1 MVGVVQLVER
11 QVVILNVAGSSPVTH
26 PKGQRAFPPL
36 VVFFSGC
43 TGGCDM
49 SEDHTPEEQLA
60 EVALAAL
67 SGGLYAFE
75 HDNQLQAQQLREQ
88 LDLLGKWAV
97 TNNDPDGRMLQSVA
111 MALRLL
117 SNGGVTGIVRRI
129 AATLQKRM

>member
-1 MVGVVQLVER
+1 
-11 QVVILNVAGSSPVTH
+11 
-26 PKGQRAFPPL
+26 
-36 VVFFSGC
+36 
-43 TGGCDM
+43 M

-88 LDLLGKWAV
+88 LDLLGKWAA

-117 SNGGVTGIVRRI
+117 SNGGITGIVRRI
-129 AATLQKRM
+129 AATLQ

>member
-1 MVGVVQLVER
+1 
-11 QVVILNVAGSSPVTH
+11 
-26 PKGQRAFPPL
+26 
-36 VVFFSGC
+36 
-43 TGGCDM
+43 M